1 MKKED
6 LKPGQLY
13 HLMRDVKNPNG
24 NKQQGTKSLRD
35 LAFLPSGIVFRCAS
49 YQEVRDQLSLD
60 GPLKHALDAP
70 TQLVLVKP
78 AQLTIEVGR
87 NRTQRV
93 SVGAMY
99 LGIDSPFLTAIL
111 EHLMPVERT
120 AEDFFREAGLPLY
133 DRYDNSFLNV
143 CEWAAEKGLLP
154 VAQVQ
159 RWRDEQRREELDA
172 RVKQVAGV
180 PPTAFTPTEV
190 MPEVSDEVA
199 ASFAGAFAE
208 LEDT

>member
-13 HLMRDVKNPNG
+13 RLTKDVTNPNG
-24 NKQQGTKSLRD
+24 TKQQGTKALRD
-35 LAFLPSGIVFRCAS
+35 LAFLPSGVVFRCAN

-78 AQLTIEVGR
+78 AQLTVEVGR

-99 LGIDSPFLTAIL
+99 LGIDSLFLDAIL
-111 EHLMPVERT
+111 EHLTPVERT
-120 AEDFFREAGLPLY
+120 AEDLFREAGLPLY
-133 DRYDNSFLNV
+133 DRYDNSFLSV

-159 RWRDEQRREELDA
+159 RWLIEQRREE
-172 RVKQVAGV
+172 RESR
-180 PPTAFTPTEV
+180 PPPPVGASEV
-190 MPEVSDEVA
+190 TS
-199 ASFAGAFAE
+199 
-208 LEDT
+208 